1 MFPRWM
7 LGFKGFRSPVGYL
20 TGAAFFAA
28 SFTPS
33 LIPRTALTQ
42 AVVSGLSLSAGYGLG
57 VAAAWVWCYLELPVP
72 GATAGRWIVVAI
84 SAACAAM
91 VGLGLWQ
98 ASEWQ
103 NDISRLMQLP
113 ERKGQLFEPALF
125 ALVVFAALVL
135 LAGLFRWTLGLVFV
149 RLKPY
154 VPKRVAKVGAFA
166 AAFLLFWLLVN
177 GLVFRIGL
185 RTADIS
191 FQQFDALKEEGIH
204 KPLNPKKTGSSES
217 LIPWATL
224 GRAGR
229 QFVSEGPTREQI
241 AAFCGADA
249 LEPIRVYVGLNSAE
263 TVRGRARLAL
273 EELKRVRGFDRSVV
287 VIVTPT
293 GRGWID
299 PAAMDTL
306 EYLHAGD
313 VASVAVQYSY
323 LPSWLSLLVE
333 PSYGVETARELFVA
347 IYEYWTKLPHPV
359 RPRLYLFGLSLGALN
374 SDLSADLFDIVAD
387 PFQGALW
394 SGPPFNSRTWRFATQ
409 GRTPGSP
416 AWLPRFRDSS
426 IIRFTNQE
434 NALDIPR
441 ASWGPIRIV
450 FLQYASDPITFF
462 DPAILYRRPEWLD
475 EPRGPDVS
483 RRFRW
488 FPVVTMLQL
497 AVDMIAS
504 PSSPMGYGHVYAP
517 EHYIDAWVHV
527 TDVKWSAEEVAR
539 LKAFFS
545 R

>member
-1 MFPRWM
+1 MV
-7 LGFKGFRSPVGYL
+7 GFKGFRSPAGYL
-20 TGAAFFAA
+20 IGAAFFAA

-42 AVVSGLSLSAGYGLG
+42 AVVSGLSLSVGYGLG
-57 VAAAWVWCYLELPVP
+57 AAAAWVWCYLELPVP
-72 GATAGRWIVVAI
+72 GTVCRRWIV
-84 SAACAAM
+84 AANSVTCAAM
-91 VGLGLWQ
+91 VGMGLWQ

-113 ERKGQLFEPALF
+113 ERKGQLFESALF

-135 LAGLFRWTLGLVFV
+135 LAGLFRWTLRVVFV
-149 RLKPY
+149 RLKPH
-154 VPKRVAKVGAFA
+154 VPRRVAKVGAFA

-177 GLVFRIGL
+177 GLVFRIGM
-185 RTADIS
+185 RAADMS
-191 FQQFDALKEEGIH
+191 FQQIDALKDEGID
-204 KPLNPKKTGSSES
+204 KPLHPQKTGSSES
-217 LIPWATL
+217 LIRWATL

-229 QFVSEGPTREQI
+229 QFVAGGPTREQI
-241 AAFCGADA
+241 AAFSGADA

-263 TVRGRARLAL
+263 TVRDRVLLAL
-273 EELKRVRGFDRSVV
+273 EELKRVHGFERSVL

-333 PSYGVETARELFVA
+333 PSYGIETARELFLAV
-347 IYEYWTKLPHPV
+347 YGYWTKLPHTA
-359 RPRLYLFGLSLGALN
+359 RPRLYLFGLSLGTLN

-409 GRTPGSP
+409 NKAPGSP

-434 NALDIPR
+434 NALDIPG

-450 FLQYASDPITFF
+450 YLQYASDAITFF
-462 DPAILYRRPEWLD
+462 DPTILYRRPEWLD

-497 AVDMIAS
+497 AVDMMAS

-527 TDVKWSAEEVAR
+527 TDVKWNAEEIAR
-539 LKAFFS
+539 LKALFS